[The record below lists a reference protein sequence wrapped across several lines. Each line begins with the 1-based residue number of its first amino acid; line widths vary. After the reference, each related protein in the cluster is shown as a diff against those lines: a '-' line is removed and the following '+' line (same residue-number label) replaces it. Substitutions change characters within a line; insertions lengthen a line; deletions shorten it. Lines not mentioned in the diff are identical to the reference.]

1 MKMDPN
7 RPMTKRQ
14 INAMETRRRLIS
26 AARVILATKPFEDVS
41 IEDITKKAGVS
52 TGTFYTYFKRKED
65 IVSELRSDDF
75 FNIAEKV
82 NGMDDKNIIERLI
95 CYGTEFLGSIEDAG
109 IQVCRQWT
117 KDNLSPT
124 PMIGSDRITKYS
136 FDYEAVYTVL
146 SHSVEKGELSG
157 DAPLDDLALFINSQF
172 YGLMVAWCMSDG
184 KVVGSKCVKDYC
196 DTFVRR
202 TLDPYMLK

>member
-1 MKMDPN
+1 MDPN

-41 IEDITKKAGVS
+41 IEDITKKVGVS

-82 NGMDDKNIIERLI
+82 NGMDDKNII
-95 CYGTEFLGSIEDAG
+95 
-109 IQVCRQWT
+109 
-117 KDNLSPT
+117 
-124 PMIGSDRITKYS
+124 
-136 FDYEAVYTVL
+136 
-146 SHSVEKGELSG
+146 
-157 DAPLDDLALFINSQF
+157 
-172 YGLMVAWCMSDG
+172 
-184 KVVGSKCVKDYC
+184 
-196 DTFVRR
+196 
-202 TLDPYMLK
+202 